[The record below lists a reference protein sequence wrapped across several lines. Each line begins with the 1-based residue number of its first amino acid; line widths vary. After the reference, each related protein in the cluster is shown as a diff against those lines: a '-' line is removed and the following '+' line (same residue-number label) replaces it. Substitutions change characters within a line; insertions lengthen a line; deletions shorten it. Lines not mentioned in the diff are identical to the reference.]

1 MASVFPLTSSVGCS
15 ACRRSALRL
24 FVDGFATNQ
33 VRRSTPWAPLSA
45 TGYQPPAH
53 HIKSY
58 SGLRTTPTLRG
69 SPSIEEYATK
79 DNDTASQPS
88 ESEADVPWYLQ
99 VEPPKHPALLHEP
112 PPLPDI
118 PEGSPNLME
127 PLVKFVSDELG
138 LDDLNLL
145 DLRELDPPAAIGPDL
160 LMLFGTAR
168 SERHL
173 HVSADR
179 LVRFLRG
186 RGIHAKADGLIG
198 RNVLKTRL
206 RRKARKEKL
215 LGSSGVTRGGDDGIT
230 TGWICVNVG
239 TVGRSDVEIEIL
251 DEDGNSTGFGV
262 PRMGTTVVVQ
272 MMTESRRQELN
283 LEKLWSDKLRRGLE
297 RNNPRPAGTG
307 PPRNSDNSS
316 RPFSSGKRTG
326 GSQDKYQPG
335 SSSSNRRYFS
345 TAPSRHQSERNAI
358 LAKVVNWDIT
368 SPATASEAQILLERD
383 HDTKLYVLSQLQSLL
398 ARQIPTDRAAHLSNP
413 SLSPIMQLYHRALAG
428 LSPSTSFPSRLS
440 TEVLGRTSGIPSYT
454 LENLRSLFR
463 EAQLTAQSLSRSEYL
478 AILRAVFSIPGGT
491 HAEVQ
496 DQSNL
501 AMEVIDCMFVRGDA
515 SSSPNISS
523 SVMDN
528 DVMIAII
535 QGLVA
540 RPALVQETRRL
551 LAQFEEF
558 LFQTPNRPCPS
569 EKLLISLL
577 ESYANAGEWNQFWK
591 TWRIPPQRYIR
602 RSSEMY
608 TYLFRR
614 FAEDGHRVRA
624 LQAVRWCFEE
634 MAKEVPRVTPIGEVR
649 DALEMCLRVADPSG
663 ESVARS
669 VPPVS
674 GRNSGFLGE
683 RECVRIWHGLWDGKY

>member
-15 ACRRSALRL
+15 ACKRSALRL

-45 TGYQPPAH
+45 TSYQSPAH
-53 HIKSY
+53 NIRSY
-58 SGLRTTPTLRG
+58 SALRTTPHFRG

-88 ESEADVPWYLQ
+88 ESGADVPWYLQ

-118 PEGSPNLME
+118 PEGSPKLME

-138 LDDLNLL
+138 LDDLKLL

-297 RNNPRPAGTG
+297 RNNPRPAGIGT
-307 PPRNSDNSS
+307 PRNADNSS
-316 RPFSSGKRTG
+316 PFSSGKRTG
-326 GSQDKYQPG
+326 GSQDRYQHG

-345 TAPSRHQSERNAI
+345 TAPSRNAI
-358 LAKVVNWDIT
+358 LATVANWDIT
-368 SPATASEAQILLERD
+368 SPATASEAQTLLEHD
-383 HDTKLYVLSQLQSLL
+383 HDTKLIVLSQLQSLL

-413 SLSPIMQLYHRALAG
+413 SLSPIMQLYRRALAG

-463 EAQLTAQSLSRSEYL
+463 EAQLTGQSLSRSEYL
-478 AILRAVFSIPGGT
+478 AILGAVFSIPGGT

-496 DQSNL
+496 DQSSL
-501 AMEVIDCMFVRGDA
+501 AMEVIDCMFVRGDDA
-515 SSSPNISS
+515 SPNSS
-523 SVMDN
+523 IMAN
-528 DVMIAII
+528 DVIIAII

-551 LAQFEEF
+551 LTQFEEF
-558 LFQTPNRPCPS
+558 LFLETSNRPCPS

-577 ESYANAGEWNQFWK
+577 ESYANAGEWNRFWK

-602 RSSEMY
+602 RSRDMY
-608 TYLFRR
+608 TYVFRR

-634 MAKEVPRVTPIGEVR
+634 MAQEVPRVTPIGEVR

-663 ESVARS
+663 EAVARS